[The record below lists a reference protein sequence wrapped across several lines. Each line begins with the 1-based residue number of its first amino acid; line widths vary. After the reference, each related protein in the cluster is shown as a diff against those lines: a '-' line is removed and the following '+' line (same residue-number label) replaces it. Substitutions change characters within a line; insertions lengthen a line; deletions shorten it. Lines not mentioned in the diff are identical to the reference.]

1 MASFEFP
8 APPMLARG
16 EFDRGDAIRKSP
28 DLMTAGW
35 PQARV
40 LHIDHKGRYPVT
52 ADGALAW
59 TASDGDTPPPEAVL
73 IGVDGVHLWAL
84 RVDEV
89 SGDSADARTGAHLL
103 SPDEAGMLATAVGM
117 LIWHRAARFSPVDG
131 QPATPVN
138 GGWIL
143 RTDAGDEFPRTDPA
157 VIMVIHDGADRVLL
171 GRQAVWPEK
180 WFSTLA
186 GFVEP
191 GESLEQ
197 CVRREVAEEAG
208 ISVAE
213 PRYLGSQPWPFPR
226 SLMLGFE
233 AIGDPSEPLVFRDGE
248 LADARW
254 FHRDEVLA
262 ALERKADWGADDPD
276 VALNLP
282 ASISIARN
290 LIEAWAHAPR

>member
-1 MASFEFP
+1 MASFEFHE
-8 APPMLARG
+8 PPMLARG
-16 EFDRGDAIRKSP
+16 DFDRGDEIRKSP
-28 DLMTAGW
+28 EGLVSGW
-35 PQARV
+35 ADARV

-52 ADGALAW
+52 DDGALAW
-59 TASDGDTPPPEAVL
+59 TASTGVEPPPDAVFV
-73 IGVDGVHLWAL
+73 GVVDSHRWAI

-89 SGDSADARTGAHLL
+89 AGRSADARTGAHLL
-103 SPDEAGMLATAVGM
+103 SHDEAGMLATAVGM
-117 LIWHRAARFSPVDG
+117 LNWHRAARFSPVDG
-131 QPATPVN
+131 KPVTTAN

-171 GRQAVWPEK
+171 GRQAVWPDK

-197 CVRREVAEEAG
+197 CVQREVAEEAG
-208 ISVAE
+208 ISVTA

-233 AIGDPSEPLVFRDGE
+233 AVADPSEPLVFHDGE
-248 LADARW
+248 LADAQW
-254 FHRDEVLA
+254 FHRDDVLA
-262 ALERKADWGADDPD
+262 ALERRADWGADDPD
-276 VALNLP
+276 VRLMLP
-282 ASISIARN
+282 ASISIARS